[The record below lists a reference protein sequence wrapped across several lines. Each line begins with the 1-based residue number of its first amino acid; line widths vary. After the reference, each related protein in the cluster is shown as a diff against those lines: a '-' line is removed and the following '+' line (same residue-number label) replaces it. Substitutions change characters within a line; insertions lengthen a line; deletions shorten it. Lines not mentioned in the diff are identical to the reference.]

1 MRPACGESGAGSVQ
15 GPGLRKGGAI
25 SLSASE
31 RVGKGVMDEPKRY
44 GVLGEAVSDKCV
56 SLLTVL
62 FKRV

>member
-1 MRPACGESGAGSVQ
+1 MQ
-15 GPGLRKGGAI
+15 GPGLRKGGAN

-44 GVLGEAVSDKCV
+44 GILGEAVSDKCV

-62 FKRV
+62 FKCV